1 MSRPLGVCAQ
11 AGVLNAL
18 YSWEE
23 KARGIS
29 MNKIDQYLEE
39 MMERGASDIH
49 LSSNHQPCFRVDGEM
64 FFTRDAEKLE
74 DGELREMFYE
84 FAPER
89 NIQELEEHWDTD
101 FAYELPGRA
110 RFRVNLFLDQ
120 EGIGCVM
127 RQIPS
132 RIPTFEELNIPD
144 TIRNFCFLSKGL
156 VIVTGPTGSG
166 KSTTLAAMVDLI
178 NRTRRQHLI
187 TIEDPVEFKHTSRGC
202 LVNQR
207 EVHVH
212 TKSFSNALRA
222 ALREDPDI
230 VLVGEMRDLET
241 IEIAIETAETGHLV
255 FGTLHT
261 NTAATTVDRI
271 IDKFPADRQNQ
282 IRTML
287 ADSLKGVVAQTLCKR
302 IGGGRIAAVEIL
314 MGTPAVAANIR
325 EGKTHQIPSLMQTG
339 RNAGMT
345 TFADDLLHL
354 VKKGTITPEEAY
366 GKAIDKEFLKRKFEE
381 EKIALDLSLT
391 ELEDGQAEDE
401 LEEGVS
407 RSDRA
412 RRKLHVNPKDTV
424 ALREVILILA
434 TDEDPDE
441 RNGHEA
447 LEYAQKLLDITGH
460 NDALTL
466 ILVSAAYAELQHFN
480 DAIEWAKKSLRIART
495 NKQKELMMRINR
507 YINLYKRKI
516 PLRGEEV

>member
-1 MSRPLGVCAQ
+1 
-11 AGVLNAL
+11 
-18 YSWEE
+18 
-23 KARGIS
+23 
-29 MNKIDQYLEE
+29 MNKIDKLLEDMLE
-39 MMERGASDIH
+39 QGASDIH
-49 LSSNHQPCFRVDGEM
+49 LTTNHQPCFRIDGEM
-64 FFTRDAEKLE
+64 HFQRGTEKYTDE
-74 DGELREMFYE
+74 ELRDLLYE

-89 NIQELEEHWDTD
+89 NVEELEAQWDTD
-101 FAYELPGRA
+101 FAYELPGTA
-110 RFRVNLFLDQ
+110 RFRVNIFMDH

-132 RIPTFEELNIPD
+132 RIPTFEELNIPEG
-144 TIRNFCFLSKGL
+144 IRSFCFLTKGL

-187 TIEDPVEFKHTSRGC
+187 TIEDPVEFRHRSMGC

-212 TKSFSNALRA
+212 TKSFASALRA

-241 IEIAIETAETGHLV
+241 MEIAIETAETGHLV

-287 ADSLKGVVAQTLCKR
+287 ADSLKGVIAQTLCKR
-302 IGGGRIAAVEIL
+302 VGGGRIASAEIL
-314 MGTPAVAANIR
+314 VVTPAVAANIR

-339 RNAGMT
+339 RNVGMC
-345 TFADDLLHL
+345 TFADDLLSL
-354 VKKGTITPEEAY
+354 VKRGIITPEEAY
-366 GKAIDKEFLKRKFEE
+366 TNAIDKPFLQKKLDEE
-381 EKIALDLSLT
+381 NISLDLEMVALDDL
-391 ELEDGQAEDE
+391 DFNV
-401 LEEGVS
+401 EEVDAS
-407 RSDRA
+407 KSDKVRK
-412 RRKLHVNPKDTV
+412 KLHVNPRDAA
-424 ALREVILILA
+424 ALRELILILA
-434 TDEDPDE
+434 TDESPDE

-447 LEYAQKLLDITGH
+447 LEYAQKLLDITGQ

-466 ILVSAAYAELQHFN
+466 VLISTAYAELQHFSE
-480 DAIEWAKKSLRIART
+480 ASEWAKKALKVAKV
-495 NKQKELMMRINR
+495 NKQKDLTVRVQR
-507 YINLYKRKI
+507 YINLYKRSI
-516 PLRGEEV
+516 PLRGEAA